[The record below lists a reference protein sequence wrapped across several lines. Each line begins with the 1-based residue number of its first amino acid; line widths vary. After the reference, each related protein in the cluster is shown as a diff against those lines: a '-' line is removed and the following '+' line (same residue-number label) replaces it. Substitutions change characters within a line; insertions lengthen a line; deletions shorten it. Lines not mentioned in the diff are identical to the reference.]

1 MNNIS
6 SVNPRMLEVKIVSM
20 DKKSQTG
27 LWVRF
32 GASLGIP
39 LPSFLAFAFL
49 VVFSSMNEAKV
60 AITNGG
66 FESGNLSGWA
76 ITSTCG
82 YRDCTG
88 RLDFSVMGINVYA
101 PSPDEGSF
109 FLNINNGVNYP
120 TQQVSQTVFLSQGE
134 TLSGYAGVS
143 GNDPYVSIQPLATV
157 SISSGPVLWSKSGN
171 PSAFAWEPW
180 SWTVPVNGNY
190 TLNLTLYDEAG
201 SGFVNAY
208 FDGIKSSLVPI
219 PAAIWLFG
227 SALAW
232 LGLVEARVFDTG
244 CIPKHS
250 T

>member
-27 LWVRF
+27 LWARF

-49 VVFSSMNEAKV
+49 VIFSSMNEAKA
-60 AITNGG
+60 AIINGG
-66 FESGNLSGWA
+66 FESGDLSGWTN
-76 ITSTCG
+76 TSSC
-82 YRDCTG
+82 YFDCAHILPIIVGVTAG
-88 RLDFSVMGINVYA
+88 GGSFE
-101 PSPDEGSF
+101 PSPAEGSY
-109 FLNINNGVNYP
+109 FLGMNDGVTFP
-120 TQQVSQTVFLSQGE
+120 TQQVSQTVSLAQGE

-143 GNDPYVSIQPLATV
+143 GNDPYVTIQPLAMV

-180 SWTVPVNGNY
+180 SWTAPVNGNY

-227 SALAW
+227 SALA
-232 LGLVEARVFDTG
+232 GLVRFG
-244 CIPKHS
+244 RSKS
-250 T
+250 F